1 MDEIREQEA
10 KKEFEG
16 VQVVKCPGCGAD
28 MAFDPELGALHCE
41 YCDTVVKPE
50 KRAADLSRDFLNER
64 EEGEVDEGSSVYR
77 CPNCGGET
85 ETQGFESTIECPFCG
100 ATNIVK
106 AEKLKGLKPDSLLPF
121 AVSREQALEAG
132 KAWIKKRFYAP
143 RKLKKNFAAD
153 KFKGIYAPSF
163 LFSTSTFSSY
173 VGRLGK
179 HYTVRVRTS
188 KGYRTEVRTRWFTVS
203 GAIDKA
209 YRDVVV
215 EASAA
220 IGQDEMNSVLP
231 YDLDARESYKKDYL
245 AGFAAERYSTSLD
258 DSFETAKELIA
269 PDIRRCIL
277 ARYDYDVVGELNV
290 DTRYDATRFN
300 YTLLPLW
307 LCGYTYRKKRYRF
320 LVNGRT
326 GKSAGKSPV
335 SVVKVIVTVLLA
347 LGLIGLLVW
356 LFGFSGLV

>member
-85 ETQGFESTIECPFCG
+85 ETQGFESTLECPFCG

-143 RKLKKNFAAD
+143 RKLKRILPPTSSRA
-153 KFKGIYAPSF
+153 
-163 LFSTSTFSSY
+163 STRPRSY
-173 VGRLGK
+173 FRP
-179 HYTVRVRTS
+179 RP
-188 KGYRTEVRTRWFTVS
+188 F
-203 GAIDKA
+203 
-209 YRDVVV
+209 
-215 EASAA
+215 
-220 IGQDEMNSVLP
+220 
-231 YDLDARESYKKDYL
+231 
-245 AGFAAERYSTSLD
+245 
-258 DSFETAKELIA
+258 
-269 PDIRRCIL
+269 
-277 ARYDYDVVGELNV
+277 
-290 DTRYDATRFN
+290 
-300 YTLLPLW
+300 PLM
-307 LCGYTYRKKRYRF
+307 
-320 LVNGRT
+320 
-326 GKSAGKSPV
+326 
-335 SVVKVIVTVLLA
+335 
-347 LGLIGLLVW
+347 
-356 LFGFSGLV
+356 

>member
-85 ETQGFESTIECPFCG
+85 ETEGFESTLECPFCG

-209 YRDVVV
+209 YRDALPIS
-215 EASAA
+215 EGASSPATTTMSSA
-220 IGQDEMNSVLP
+220 SSMWTPATTPRASTI
-231 YDLDARESYKKDYL
+231 RCCRC
-245 AGFAAERYSTSLD
+245 GFAATLTARSATASSST
-258 DSFETAKELIA
+258 A
-269 PDIRRCIL
+269 
-277 ARYDYDVVGELNV
+277 
-290 DTRYDATRFN
+290 
-300 YTLLPLW
+300 
-307 LCGYTYRKKRYRF
+307 
-320 LVNGRT
+320 GR
-326 GKSAGKSPV
+326 ASPRA
-335 SVVKVIVTVLLA
+335 SRPSR
-347 LGLIGLLVW
+347 W
-356 LFGFSGLV
+356 SRSSSPCCWRSGS